1 MKKIILSLLL
11 LMTCSAMASAHDC
24 NQLGFKGEVNSVDF
38 YSYIYNVAN
47 ERVDREEL
55 KKYYKELDRERGK
68 HYKTQYTPSGDLQ
81 QLYLD
86 SPDKNIVLTNIS
98 KVKGGFVGSWNG
110 IKVTVYT
117 SGDKIT
123 KATYTLGDKSCTL
136 TYTYNKEGFLAKVD
150 LTRKWTET
158 EQKLNAG
165 SARVTDGGQQELM
178 KRATEARKRGNKK
191 EADELTKKA
200 QKAGN
205 SAGVSVTQNSYSTIT
220 IPKQDSKSST
230 YTDYETDK
238 FGNWIS
244 RKSGQ
249 YTEEQEIHYT
259 NEWLDKDIWENEVLP
274 SANLDR
280 IERFV
285 NSEALSQTYKA
296 KATEDWNRLFMS
308 KYEQKTWGTEE
319 VIVYADKSIMT
330 QENRD
335 TVLPPVREILY
346 SQYIVPQRDY
356 AVLESLLSKYKK
368 STVLNQ
374 DLNSKLTDAI
384 AKLRTDS
391 VNTLVKE
398 GNALLAEKSYAEA
411 LKRARG
417 AVYINPNSQEAITLS
432 EESNYQLVLEKENAK
447 TITDADYATFL
458 DYNPNSKYV
467 QDIKNRR
474 TSFAYSTF
482 NKETSIAEME
492 RVMAFGADEA
502 VAAPVAKKLKKAKF
516 REEHGGPWSFAL
528 SGGMNFKS
536 KLKNIMPF
544 NAGVGVRFG
553 YVDWVLNG
561 YLGAEYQQ
569 LEMDYRK
576 EDGSKASLVKAQRVT
591 IPLLLKINPFKMFGT
606 RVLYLSAGGNLNML
620 IGAKHLD
627 KSDKSIAYKTTIT
640 PRFAVGFN
648 ITPYVEAEMY
658 YSMDKK
664 VFHEDKVPD
673 LKNEN
678 GFLGAHL
685 RILFGSH

>member
-1 MKKIILSLLL
+1 MMKRIVISLLL
-11 LMTCSAMASAHDC
+11 LITSSAMASAHDC
-24 NQLGFKGEVNSVDF
+24 NQLGFKGEVNSVDIINHA
-38 YSYIYNVAN
+38 YI
-47 ERVDREEL
+47 
-55 KKYYKELDRERGK
+55 GIP
-68 HYKTQYTPSGDLQ
+68 KTLFTPSGDLQ
-81 QLYLD
+81 QLCLD
-86 SPDKNIVLTNIS
+86 VPYYDYIELTEIS
-98 KVKGGFVGSWNG
+98 KVNGGFVGSWNG

-117 SGDKIT
+117 SGDKIS
-123 KATYTLGDKSCTL
+123 KATYTLDGKSCTL
-136 TYTYNKEGFLAKVD
+136 TYTYNKEGFLAKVE
-150 LTRKWTET
+150 LKRKWTET
-158 EQKLNAG
+158 ETVLNAG
-165 SARVTDGGQQELM
+165 SARINTNGYEYYW
-178 KRATEARKRGNKK
+178 
-191 EADELTKKA
+191 KKA
-200 QKAGN
+200 LEAAAKGNMTAYYSYWKKAKKAAE
-205 SAGVSVTQNSYSTIT
+205 SANVNVQQNSYSTRT
-220 IPKQDSKSST
+220 VPRHDSSSRT

-244 RKSGQ
+244 RKTGINNDFD
-249 YTEEQEIHYT
+249 EEQNIHYT
-259 NEWLDKDIWENEVLP
+259 NEWLDKNIWEKEVVP
-274 SANLDR
+274 NANLDR

-285 NSEALSQTYKA
+285 NSEALSQTYKTM
-296 KATEDWNRLFMS
+296 ATKEWNRLFMS

-319 VIVYADKSIMT
+319 LIVYADKSIMT

-335 TVLPPVREILY
+335 TVLPPVRETIY
-346 SQYIVPQRDY
+346 SQNILPERDY
-356 AVLESLLSKYKK
+356 SVLESMLNKYKN

-374 DLNSKLTDAI
+374 DLNTKLTDAI

-432 EESNYQLVLEKENAK
+432 EESNYQLVLGKENAK

-458 DYNPNSKYV
+458 DYNRNSKYV

-474 TSFAYSTF
+474 TSFAYSLF

-492 RVMAFGADEA
+492 RVMAFGAEEA

-536 KLKNIMPF
+536 KTKNIMPF
-544 NAGVGVRFG
+544 NVGAGVRFG
-553 YVDWVLNG
+553 YMDWVLNG

-569 LEMDYRK
+569 LEMDYLK
-576 EDGSKASLVKAQRVT
+576 EDDTKADLIKVQRVT
-591 IPLLLKINPFKMFGT
+591 FPLILKINPFKMFGE
-606 RVLYLSAGGNLNML
+606 RIMYISAGGNYNLL
-620 IGAKHLD
+620 IGAKYLGKKD
-627 KSDKSIAYKTTIT
+627 NKIAYKSSIT
-640 PRFAVGFN
+640 PRFAIGFN
-648 ITPYVEAEMY
+648 ITPFIEAEMY

-664 VFHEDKVPD
+664 VFYEDKVPD

-685 RILFGSH
+685 RILIGSH